1 MARHKLEARRVS
13 FVLRT
18 QDFRHTRYELVFS
31 RPTNVPSVIVPL
43 INAPLD
49 TIYRPERR
57 YRLTDVAL
65 AHLRGEGETQLDLF
79 GECLRPSGCS
89 ASMTALTVWIP
100 SMANIPCSWGPAL
113 PVVRIII
120 VAFSPLQVIGG
131 FGSPY

>member
-43 INAPLD
+43 ISAPLD
-49 TIYRPERR
+49 TIYRPVRR

-65 AHLRGEGETQLDLF
+65 SHLRGEGETQLDLF
-79 GECLRPSGCS
+79 GECLRAERVQRIDDGIDRLETKYGNRTVFLGSSFACS
-89 ASMTALTVWIP
+89 P
-100 SMANIPCSWGPAL
+100 
-113 PVVRIII
+113 
-120 VAFSPLQVIGG
+120 
-131 FGSPY
+131 